1 MGGFKT
7 RWRQEEDD
15 DAPSATGRPLPTTQ
29 RPRGPMLVVVCG
41 LPGAGKTTVSE
52 AVADR
57 LDAPRLRT
65 DVVRKAVLDDPDYTP
80 EETRQVY
87 AALLDRARETVDR
100 EGAAVLD
107 GTFKYERQR
116 EAARETAAE
125 LGVPFR
131 LVKVECSE
139 AVVRERIAARE
150 GDESDADF
158 DVHQL
163 HREQF
168 EPLDGEHV
176 VVDNDGSLDETMA
189 QVDAVF

>member
-1 MGGFKT
+1 
-7 RWRQEEDD
+7 
-15 DAPSATGRPLPTTQ
+15 
-29 RPRGPMLVVVCG
+29 MLVVVCG

-80 EETRQVY
+80 EETRRVY

-158 DVHQL
+158 AVHEL
-163 HREQF
+163 LREEF
-168 EPLDGEHV
+168 ETVQAPDLT
-176 VVDNDGSLDETMA
+176 VDNSGDIESTRR
-189 QVDAVF
+189 QVDALY